1 MKFSDLTPTSI
12 RSNTLSVDTG
22 IFFIYNYE
30 IMEKDMKT
38 AKRRNPVAKDLRTPK
53 YRPRIEENKTS
64 YKRKFKNEHQAN
76 VFYS

>member
-1 MKFSDLTPTSI
+1 M
-12 RSNTLSVDTG
+12 G

-30 IMEKDMKT
+30 MMEKDMKT

-53 YRPRIEENKTS
+53 YRPRIEENKTF
-64 YKRKFKNEHQAN
+64 YKRKFKNDRQAN